1 MPELE
6 YGSLESAFY
15 LFVVPFV
22 VASTIG
28 FIVELISNIIKRR
41 KKLKKIHEEFEEF
54 KRTHNSE
61 GS

>member
-1 MPELE
+1 MPELK

-15 LFVVPFV
+15 LFVVPLV
-22 VASTIG
+22 TACTIG
-28 FIVELISNIIKRR
+28 YIIESISNFIKRR
-41 KKLKKIHEEFEEF
+41 KRLKEIHEEFEEF